1 MVRLSITLVLNDRGA
16 KLSDAL
22 AQDKQEK
29 PTKSKQNR
37 LRKRNNHKKKK
48 NVTKFPVVFCSLAW
62 IF

>member
-48 NVTKFPVVFCSLAW
+48 NVTKIPTILLPETW